1 MTNKNKD
8 LEARLRAADS
18 AQNFN
23 LEFATDPIEQA
34 KQKAAGRV
42 SIGASFALKS
52 AAFKRSFLAGG
63 VATAA
68 ATAAILGLVV
78 GTQPAALISLG
89 GDTRGPISESSSKVA
104 GMDSMALAPYSQ
116 DEYTAG
122 GDLSAAAGSGHI
134 YEIRPLADPKTA
146 LSNLGSVLGL
156 DGAVKSYPEDK
167 ASLYI
172 GSSDYSAA
180 NISLYTT
187 NGTWFYND
195 SSAAPSV
202 ICKGDAACEQEA
214 EVSENYPSEQA
225 AKQTAAALFSAAGPT
240 FKASDIKVESTD
252 WQLYATAILKV
263 EGQETAIEWQASWA
277 RSGKLESAT
286 GHAVEVVDRGS
297 FETVSAVTAVEQ
309 RLREYR
315 WSGQMASS
323 SYHFNHSLDSRSFD
337 EVIEPYENP
346 IPGANSD
353 PVPAETSDGADSD
366 PVPAET
372 SDGEAVSGMVA
383 TAAPPVSMQ
392 SGGSE
397 ASETRQDK
405 IVITSAKAALV
416 LVHDA
421 NGRSWLVPGYE
432 VTDGHGFYAGVI
444 SVVDGVIELPEAA
457 EMIPMDGMAVK

>member
-1 MTNKNKD
+1 MTNKIKD

-18 AQNFN
+18 AKNIN
-23 LEFATDPIEQA
+23 LEFSTDPIEHA

-42 SIGASFALKS
+42 SIRASFALKS

-68 ATAAILGLVV
+68 ATAAVLGLVV

-89 GDTRGPISESSSKVA
+89 SDTRGPISESSSKIA

-122 GDLSAAAGSGHI
+122 SDLSAAAGSGHI
-134 YEIRPLADPKTA
+134 YEIRPLADSKAA
-146 LSNLGSVLGL
+146 LSNLGAVLGL

-172 GSSDYSAA
+172 GSGDYSGA

-187 NGTWFYND
+187 NGSWGYND
-195 SSAAPSV
+195 SSAAPAV
-202 ICKGDAACEQEA
+202 VCKGDAPCEQEA
-214 EVSENYPSEQA
+214 EASENYPSEQE
-225 AKQTAAALFSAAGPT
+225 AKQTAATLFSAAGPA
-240 FKASDIKVESTD
+240 FKASDIKIESTV

-277 RSGKLESAT
+277 RGGKLESAW

-297 FETVSAVTAVEQ
+297 FETVSAVNAVEQ

-315 WSGQMASS
+315 WGGQLASA
-323 SYHFNHSLDSRSFD
+323 SYRFNHSLDSRSFD
-337 EVIEPYENP
+337 EVTESEPSE
-346 IPGANSD
+346 
-353 PVPAETSDGADSD
+353 DS
-366 PVPAET
+366 A
-372 SDGEAVSGMVA
+372 SSGEAVSIA
-383 TAAPPVSMQ
+383 TAAPPVSAQ

-397 ASETRQDK
+397 SSETRQDK
-405 IVITSAKAALV
+405 IVITSAKATLV
-416 LVHDA
+416 LVNDA
-421 NGRSWLVPGYE
+421 NGLSWLVPGYE
-432 VTDGHGFYAGVI
+432 VTDGHDFYAGVI
-444 SVVDGVIELPEAA
+444 SVIDGVIELPEAA
-457 EMIPMDGMAVK
+457 EMIPMDGMELK